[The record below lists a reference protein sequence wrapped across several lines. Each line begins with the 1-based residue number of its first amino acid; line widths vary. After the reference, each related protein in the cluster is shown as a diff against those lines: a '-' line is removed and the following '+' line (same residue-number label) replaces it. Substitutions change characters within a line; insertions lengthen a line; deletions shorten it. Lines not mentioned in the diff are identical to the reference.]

1 MRSSS
6 RLIVRIVV
14 ALMIALC
21 ARAEAQTA
29 AGGVPPDSAKVAII
43 RQLLDE
49 THAIDLAVTAMETS
63 LPVQRAA
70 NPRIPAVFWDRFV
83 ALVHTRRDSLA
94 STFIDVYSRHFSTE
108 DVRQLLAFYRTPVG
122 QKLLAETPAITRES
136 IMAGQAWG
144 AQLGMEVARQL
155 SAEGVKMPGSGTH

>member
-1 MRSSS
+1 MLSLQRH
-6 RLIVRIVV
+6 V
-14 ALMIALC
+14 AAVATALLIALS
-21 ARAEAQTA
+21 ARAEAQSA
-29 AGGVPPDSAKVAII
+29 AGEPGRDSAKVTLI

-70 NPRIPAVFWDRFV
+70 NPRIPAIFWDRFV
-83 ALVHTRRDSLA
+83 ALVHARRDSLA
-94 STFIDVYSRHFSTE
+94 STFIDVYSRHFSTD

-155 SAEGVKMPGSGTH
+155 SAEGVKMPGTH